1 MSQFVFYCQESL
13 SSMYTTNS
21 VHKCDD
27 LRSCSWSSQ
36 GSIGLFPLNVFHL
49 GLLDQL
55 SILIQDENFHGHWT
69 VVIRKLWCARRNK
82 VHINGER
89 KHIVNLHFT
98 LKLKVY
104 SRNPW
109 PYYQRLEEDNEIL
122 NKALNKWRF
131 SLNYE
136 WIHAYYYRGVLMS
149 LFWGLCQ
156 NFHFVR
162 WRSRG
167 HFYFHDYKITV
178 KKVPNKK

>member
-1 MSQFVFYCQESL
+1 MWWFKITLLKFTES
-13 SSMYTTNS
+13 M
-21 VHKCDD
+21 
-27 LRSCSWSSQ
+27 
-36 GSIGLFPLNVFHL
+36 GLFPLNDFRL
-49 GLLDQL
+49 GLLLQL
-55 SILIQDENFHGHWT
+55 SILIEDENFHGRWT
-69 VVIRKLWCARRNK
+69 VVIRKLWCACRNK

-89 KHIVNLHFT
+89 KHVVNLHFT

-136 WIHAYYYRGVLMS
+136 WIHAYYYRGVLMP

-156 NFHFVR
+156 NFPFSDEGRGNVFIFTITR
-162 WRSRG
+162 ALWKRSLI
-167 HFYFHDYKITV
+167 K
-178 KKVPNKK
+178 NKSNPEAKRFWQL